1 DQEILSRIL
10 RKLSA
15 GQMPPAGMPR
25 PDRAATQ
32 AVINWIR
39 SQLKSNAATAASAS
53 GAASDKGTAAASPG
67 RVTAHRLNRSEY
79 NNTVRD
85 LLGVDFHPAD
95 DFPQDDSGYGFD
107 NIGDVLSLSPVLMEK
122 YLAAAEKIARA
133 AVFGPDK
140 LQPTLVRLHPQQAR
154 VIPSPKP
161 LFDYDLTGLTLSN
174 ALHATYRFPA
184 DGDYIIRA
192 LLGGVR
198 PAGSEGLQVALWID
212 GQQVGVA
219 GFDPAAVARFE
230 EDRQE
235 LYMLNQEFRVR
246 VTPGDHWIAVSL
258 PHMYEGLPASYKGP
272 NPSTRPTPKPPEF
285 VPPPGVPPE

>member
-1 DQEILSRIL
+1 PFFAENCYACHNSDLKTAKLDLESYKTSDSIIKDQEILSRIL

-79 NNTVRD
+79 NNTIRD

-133 AVFGPDK
+133 AVFGPDR
-140 LQPTLVRLHPQQAR
+140 LQPTLVRLHPTQPR
-154 VIPSPKP
+154 FILTPKP
-161 LFDYDLTGLTLSN
+161 PFDHHLTGLPRPN
-174 ALHATYRFPA
+174 ALHATYRFPVE
-184 DGDYIIRA
+184 GEYVIRA
-192 LLGGVR
+192 RLGGVR

-212 GQQVGVA
+212 GQQVREA
-219 GFDPAAVARFE
+219 RFDPAAVARF
-230 EDRQE
+230 
-235 LYMLNQEFRVR
+235 
-246 VTPGDHWIAVSL
+246 
-258 PHMYEGLPASYKGP
+258 
-272 NPSTRPTPKPPEF
+272 
-285 VPPPGVPPE
+285 